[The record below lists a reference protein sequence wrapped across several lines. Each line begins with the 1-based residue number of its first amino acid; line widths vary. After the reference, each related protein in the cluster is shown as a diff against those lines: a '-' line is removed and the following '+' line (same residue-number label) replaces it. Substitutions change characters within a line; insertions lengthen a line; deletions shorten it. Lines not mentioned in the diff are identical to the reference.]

1 VSCLPYVCQY
11 CTLRTD
17 KFPGEGAEGREAH
30 RPSEHSEYW
39 TGAISIDAG
48 LAIMVKIINARTAGY
63 RLAWIVAVLL
73 IPIIY
78 LGINIGTSLRADYTN
93 IQSEIAGS
101 DYINLL
107 SPILLDAAVQDIKP
121 NTKKLFERDSAT
133 YSAKLGLTKE
143 NERLS
148 QLISAPNFDHDIA
161 INQILKLHSRVG
173 IASRIAYTSDPESYH
188 LGVLITEDVPEAIAD
203 FDRLKDV
210 VLNAST
216 EVKNHDANQMILAL
230 GSLTSSM
237 KRIQG
242 SLESTVDVGTDRA
255 SYDELL
261 NLSTSIKTEINHMA
275 EIGMAM
281 GPSSAD
287 GAADFV
293 KTALIHKISNV
304 NQRWMADFRF
314 MSEKLRQKFDVLAQ
328 LRAGE
333 IQSRT
338 LSTLLMS
345 IATVFLGLG
354 SAIAMYRST
363 LRHLDQVEAS
373 KSVAENARI
382 EAEQMSKQVSKI
394 NDDMVRVNGE
404 LATNMQLLKDAQD
417 ALVKKGRMEQMGQLT
432 ATIAHELRNPLGAVR
447 TSAFLIERKIKGK
460 ELGIEPQITRI
471 NNGVTRCDNI
481 ITQLLDFSRS
491 KKLSCRS
498 ENLDIWLEK
507 VISEEASQLPAS
519 VAIDCLLGMKGIE
532 VPFDP
537 SRLQRAIINLVS
549 NASEAMV
556 GNGEDASRFTTAT
569 PCITITTKIDVGFA
583 VIAIR
588 DNGVGILP
596 ENLEKIR
603 EPLFTTKSFGTG
615 LGLPAVDQIV
625 VQHGGVLEISSD
637 PGKGATFTIK
647 LPLQSNVEQA
657 A

>member
-1 VSCLPYVCQY
+1 LA
-11 CTLRTD
+11 
-17 KFPGEGAEGREAH
+17 GAN
-30 RPSEHSEYW
+30 SN
-39 TGAISIDAG
+39 DAG
-48 LAIMVKIINARTAGY
+48 ITIMVKIINARTAGY

-78 LGINIGTSLRADYTN
+78 MGIQMGGSLRSDYVSN
-93 IQSEIAGS
+93 QSEIVGAN
-101 DYINLL
+101 YINAL
-107 SPILLDAAVQDIKP
+107 SPIMLDALDHQMKP
-121 NTKKLFERDSAT
+121 NTKNVFEKESAAYAEKL
-133 YSAKLGLTKE
+133 
-143 NERLS
+143 N
-148 QLISAPNFDHDIA
+148 LISENQSLIELLNNPTVDHDVVVS
-161 INQILKLHSRVG
+161 QSLSLHSRVG
-173 IASRIAYTSDPESYH
+173 IASGIAYTSDPESYH
-188 LGVLITEDVPEAIAD
+188 VGVLITEDLPKAMAD
-203 FDRLKDV
+203 FDHLKDV
-210 VLNAST
+210 VLNASSET
-216 EVKNHDANQMILAL
+216 KNHDANEIVLAL

-242 SLESTVDVGTDRA
+242 PLESAASASTDRA

-261 NLSTSIKTEINHMA
+261 IRSTNIKTELNHMV

-281 GPSSAD
+281 GPISSA
-287 GAADFV
+287 GGSDFV
-293 KTALIHKISNV
+293 KSALIHKINNV
-304 NQRWMADFRF
+304 NERWMADLRF
-314 MSEKLRQKFDVLAQ
+314 ISEKLRQKFEASAQ
-328 LRAGE
+328 LHAGV

-363 LRHLDQVEAS
+363 LRHLDQVQAS
-373 KSVAENARI
+373 KTVAEEARV

-394 NDDMVRVNGE
+394 NEDMVRVNDE
-404 LATNMQLLKDAQD
+404 LASNMQMLKDAQD

-460 ELGIEPQITRI
+460 ELGIEPQIARI
-471 NNGVTRCDNI
+471 NNGVTRCDDI

-498 ENLDIWLEK
+498 ENLDNWLEK
-507 VISEEASQLPAS
+507 IIAEEANQLPAV
-519 VAIDCLLGMKGIE
+519 VAIDCLLGMKGIQ

-556 GNGEDASRFTTAT
+556 GNGEDASRFTTTT
-569 PCITITTKIDVGFA
+569 PRITITTKMNDGHAI
-583 VIAIR
+583 IAIK
-588 DNGVGILP
+588 DNGIGILP

-625 VQHGGVLEISSD
+625 IQHGGVLEIHSE

-647 LPLQSNVEQA
+647 LPLQGNVEQA

>member
-1 VSCLPYVCQY
+1 MAI
-11 CTLRTD
+11 D
-17 KFPGEGAEGREAH
+17 
-30 RPSEHSEYW
+30 
-39 TGAISIDAG
+39 TG
-48 LAIMVKIINARTAGY
+48 LTIMVKIINARTAGY
-63 RLAWIVAVLL
+63 RLAWIVAVLF

-78 LGINIGTSLRADYTN
+78 LGIHTGAALRADYVT

-101 DYINLL
+101 NYINVL
-107 SPILLDAAVQDIKP
+107 SPVMLDAVDQQVKP
-121 NTKKLFERDSAT
+121 NTKKMFERDSAV
-133 YSAKLGLTKE
+133 YSAKLGLTKD
-143 NERLS
+143 NVNLI
-148 QLISAPNFDHDIA
+148 QLINNPAVDHDLI
-161 INQILKLHSRVG
+161 INQTLNLHSRVG
-173 IASRIAYTSDPESYH
+173 TASGISYTRDPESYH
-188 LGVLITEDVPEAIAD
+188 IGVLITEDVPKAISD
-203 FDRLKDV
+203 FHHLKDV
-210 VLNAST
+210 VLNASN
-216 EVKNHDANQMILAL
+216 EIKNHDANEIILAL

-237 KRIQG
+237 KRVQG
-242 SLESTVDVGTDRA
+242 SLESATSASIDHA
-255 SYDELL
+255 SYNELL
-261 NLSTSIKTEINHMA
+261 SLSTSIKTEMNHMA

-281 GPSSAD
+281 GPSPSA
-287 GAADFV
+287 GGADFV
-293 KTALIHKISNV
+293 KTALIHKIDNV
-304 NQRWMADFRF
+304 NERWMADFRF
-314 MSEKLRQKFDVLAQ
+314 MSEKLRQKFDTSAH

-373 KSVAENARI
+373 KSVAEDARI

-394 NDDMVRVNGE
+394 NEDMVRVNGE
-404 LATNMQLLKDAQD
+404 LATNMQMLKDAQD

-460 ELGIEPQITRI
+460 ELGIEPQIARI
-471 NNGVTRCDNI
+471 NNGVTRCDDI

-498 ENLDIWLEK
+498 ENLDNWLEK
-507 VISEEASQLPAS
+507 IISEEANQLPAV
-519 VAIDCLLGMKGIE
+519 VAIDCLLGMKDVE

-537 SRLQRAIINLVS
+537 PRLQRAIINLVS

-556 GNGEDASRFTTAT
+556 GNGEDASRFTTAA
-569 PCITITTKIDVGFA
+569 PRITITTKMNDGFA
-583 VIAIR
+583 LIAIK
-588 DNGVGILP
+588 DNGIGILP

-625 VQHGGVLEISSD
+625 IQHGGVLEIHSEL
-637 PGKGATFTIK
+637 GKGATFTIK
-647 LPLQSNVEQA
+647 LPLQSSVEQA